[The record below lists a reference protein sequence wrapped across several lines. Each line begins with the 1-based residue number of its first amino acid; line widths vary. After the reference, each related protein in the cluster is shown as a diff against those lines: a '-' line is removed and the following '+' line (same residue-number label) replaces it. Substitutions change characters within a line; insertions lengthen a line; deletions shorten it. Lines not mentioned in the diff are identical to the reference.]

1 MARAPDERVNRAKEL
16 FDQGMKLIEIAK
28 TLQVSEGTVRSWK
41 SRYKW
46 DNATLQKGKRN
57 VAKRKRGAQPGN
69 KNANGGPPGNR
80 KAEKFGFF
88 SKHLPQETLSI
99 IQEMPE
105 DPLDILWDQ
114 IQLAYAAIV
123 RAQTIMYVKDSED
136 MTTTKISEGSSDS
149 GYSEKWEV
157 QQAWD
162 KQGNFLQAQARAQK
176 TLESLIK
183 NYDDLLHRS
192 WELASDEQ
200 KARIENIKASTAKI
214 KGEDTDAAAEDD
226 GFLNALRGEAADIWQ
241 E

>member
-16 FDQGMKLIEIAK
+16 FDQGMKLIDIAK
-28 TLQVSEGTVRSWK
+28 QLDLPPGTVRRWK
-41 SRYKW
+41 STYKW
-46 DNATLQKGKRN
+46 DSERSEKESERS
-57 VAKRKRGAQPGN
+57 KRKRGAQPGN
-69 KNANGGPPGNR
+69 KNSAGGPPGNR

-99 IQEMPE
+99 IEEMPE

-136 MTTTKISEGSSDS
+136 MTTTKIGEGSSDS

-200 KARIENIKASTAKI
+200 KARIENIRASTAKI
-214 KGEDTDAAAEDD
+214 RGEDPGAAAEDD
-226 GFLNALRGEAADIWQ
+226 GFLDALKSEADDVWRG
-241 E
+241 

>member
-16 FDQGMKLIEIAK
+16 FDQGMKLIDIAK
-28 TLQVSEGTVRSWK
+28 QLDLPAGTVRRWK
-41 SRYKW
+41 STYKW
-46 DNATLQKGKRN
+46 DSERSEKENERS
-57 VAKRKRGAQPGN
+57 KRKRGAQPGN

-123 RAQTIMYVKDSED
+123 RAQTIMYVKDCED
-136 MTTTKISEGSSDS
+136 MTTTKIGESSGETS
-149 GYSEKWEV
+149 YSEKWEV

-183 NYDDLLHRS
+183 NYDDLLHKN

-214 KGEDTDAAAEDD
+214 REEDPDAKTEDD
-226 GFLNALRGEAADIWQ
+226 GFLNALRGEADDAWQ
-241 E
+241 G